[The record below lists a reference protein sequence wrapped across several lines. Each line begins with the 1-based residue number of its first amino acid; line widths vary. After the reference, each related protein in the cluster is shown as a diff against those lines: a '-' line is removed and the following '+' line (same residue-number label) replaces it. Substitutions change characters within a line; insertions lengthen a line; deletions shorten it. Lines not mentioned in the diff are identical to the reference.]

1 MAILNLLGSV
11 ITAAPSTSSSKA
23 GTFFTA
29 EGKLNTAVVAVDS
42 KNADAVETMNRLIYS
57 ASVLYTF
64 AQDKRTAELAE
75 RATINGLTLP
85 RTLTQILYMLTGN
98 PRADKKVDAL
108 QMETFA
114 GKMFSSCPSL
124 HSRASKVNKRPFLS
138 LVTPQANGSV
148 QIAPNFFNVGKLN
161 KSESGAQVGDS
172 VAIALAIIG
181 GEVDK
186 TTLLTNSYKSVKIN
200 DKGWNSHVVDV
211 ERGKKINTVRD
222 AHLRFAQSL
231 PAVIPNL
238 STTKGQKAFQSW
250 LETNKQFLENELRI
264 QVKQA

>member
-29 EGKLNTAVVAVDS
+29 EGKLNNAVVAVDS

-85 RTLTQILYMLTGN
+85 RTLTQILYMLIGN
-98 PRADKKVDAL
+98 PRADKKIDAL

-148 QIAPNFFNVGKLN
+148 QVASNFFNVGKVN
-161 KSESGAQVGDS
+161 KSESGAEVSDAVS
-172 VAIALAIIG
+172 IAIALIG

-186 TTLLTNSYKSVKIN
+186 TTLLTNSYKAVKN
-200 DKGWNSHVVDV
+200 EKGWNNYIVDV

-222 AHLRFAQSL
+222 AHMRFAQSL
-231 PAVIPNL
+231 PAIIPNL

-250 LETNKQFLENELRI
+250 LEANKQFLENELRI